1 VKKKSSIYHSVA
13 SIITSIINKRK
24 IKKKKRRIEE
34 KLNKFL
40 KPSERM

>member
-1 VKKKSSIYHSVA
+1 LVKFKA
-13 SIITSIINKRK
+13 IINKRK
-24 IKKKKRRIEE
+24 IKKKKRKIEE